1 MTDHVKQFGK
11 SILLDHLGGLAIAFA
26 ACFAASWMMQA
37 VGARDAA
44 TSTASLFVFVIFVIA
59 DPVGAWRGAQSWS
72 KFRIKLG
79 SGGLLAI
86 VLAMAFSLA
95 DVERAILGAI
105 SPLLL
110 LPMLILPVLFMG
122 PLVER
127 IMSGKGPDG
136 ARLTWDDVQIGL
148 TFPLYVTGQFMLIGA
163 IAVGLW
169 MAGVPWVIG
178 LMVLSGGIAAAV
190 ADAWA
195 QRPEDNLPDWQSV
208 HGWHPRPRNARM
220 AWGGLRRAFRASFPS
235 ALFLGGSAFTIVAL
249 AVSNGPGGGVSA
261 AGLLILLAELAQIGT
276 LALAALLCL
285 AAFAVVLAC
294 AIAYLIARRHGMEA
308 RAIEAM
314 VRQSLERLFMG
325 GLGFVRPDR
334 EDEPAGTCAPHR

>member
-1 MTDHVKQFGK
+1 MADHVKQFGK

-44 TSTASLFVFVIFVIA
+44 ITTASLFVFVTFVLA

-79 SGGLLAI
+79 SGGLLAV
-86 VLAMAFSLA
+86 VLGMAFSLA
-95 DVERAILGAI
+95 DVERTILGAI
-105 SPLLL
+105 SPILL
-110 LPMLILPVLFMG
+110 LPLVILPVLFMG

-148 TFPLYVTGQFMLIGA
+148 TFPLYVTGQFLLIGA

-169 MAGVPWVIG
+169 MVGVPWAVG
-178 LMVLSGGIAAAV
+178 LMVLSGGIVAAV
-190 ADAWA
+190 VDAWLA
-195 QRPEDNLPDWQSV
+195 RPEDNLPDWQSV
-208 HGWHPRPRNARM
+208 HGWQPRPDNARM
-220 AWGGLRRAFRASFPS
+220 AWDGLRRAFRASFPS

-249 AVSNGPGGGVSA
+249 AVSGGQGGAVSA

-276 LALAALLCL
+276 VVLAALVCL
-285 AAFAVVLAC
+285 AVFAVVLAS
-294 AIAYLIARRHGMEA
+294 AMAFVIARRHGMDT
-308 RAIEAM
+308 RSIEAV
-314 VRQSLERLFMG
+314 VRQSLARLFMG
-325 GLGFVRPDR
+325 GLGFVRPDTV
-334 EDEPAGTCAPHR
+334 DAAA